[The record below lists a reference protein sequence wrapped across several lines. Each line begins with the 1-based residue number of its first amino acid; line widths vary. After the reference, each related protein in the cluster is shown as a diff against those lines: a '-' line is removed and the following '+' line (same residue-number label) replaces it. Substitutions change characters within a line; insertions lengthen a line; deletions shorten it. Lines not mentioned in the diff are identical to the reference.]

1 MAVKIIMHLCLP
13 HVLYKT
19 GGKEFF
25 QYHSYACIEKMF
37 FPLKA
42 VKNEKIPTLL
52 HKQDAM

>member
-1 MAVKIIMHLCLP
+1 MHLHIP

-25 QYHSYACIEKMF
+25 QLSVTCMYTKKYF

-42 VKNEKIPTLL
+42 TKNEKIQRLL
-52 HKQDAM
+52 HKQGAM